1 MKFHIKK
8 VILWLNNKKIREIK
22 FEPNKVNVITGDSS
36 TGKTEILD
44 IIDYCFFSSDSKIS
58 ESIVNENIAWY
69 GILLHIN
76 GREYTI
82 ARKSLIKG
90 AVSKEY
96 YFSSEGEIP
105 DSLVSNNSEVS
116 IKSLMESEFRIN
128 SDVSIPYGSNLI
140 KPGSK
145 ISIRYFLMFNTIS
158 VNIIENDTGVF
169 FDKQNNS
176 RYRDA
181 LPRIFDLAVG
191 IETTENVLK
200 KEKKAELELKLSK
213 LQRKSKSISS
223 KSDSFRVEQESM
235 IKEAKEYSLISPE
248 LDFDSSLSQ
257 LELTVSG
264 IQTEIADNGSNSELE
279 HDVYLKERKIKNLKR
294 FVSEFQSYK
303 NSLSITN
310 DSLKPITFLKERDAD
325 LIKTSI
331 FSDVIGL
338 LAGEL
343 NEIRNACKTKTPI
356 DKQVN
361 DEIKKLE
368 KELSVLKNS
377 LSIMPDQHK
386 NFNNDKERYFFLGS
400 VKSKMELYSLQE
412 DSLSTNTDKEI
423 ERLRERIGAI
433 DVVDTIGK
441 RDLTIKVIE
450 EIISEY
456 MKITGEALVNYS
468 SYQPVFDYKEKS
480 LLLRKPKTTFI
491 ENVGSSSNHMFLHLF
506 FTLAM
511 QEIAFRNESP
521 FVAPY
526 IVIDQPSRPYW
537 GSGDE
542 KKETLNKSDTFK
554 IRKVFEL
561 MDSFIKS
568 RNENSGDFQMIVF
581 EHIPRDIFENLAN
594 IHLVEEFKDGNALIP
609 NSMLDDLK

>member
-1 MKFHIKK
+1 MRFHIEKI
-8 VILWLNNKKIREIK
+8 VLWLNNKNIREINFK
-22 FEPNKVNVITGDSS
+22 PNKVNVITGDSS

-69 GILLHIN
+69 GILFHIN
-76 GREYTI
+76 GKEYTV
-82 ARKSLIKG
+82 ARKSLVKG
-90 AVSKEY
+90 KVSNEY
-96 YFSSEGEIP
+96 YFSSEGKIP
-105 DSLVSNNSEVS
+105 ESLVSNNSEGS
-116 IKSLMESEFRIN
+116 IKSLLESEFKID

-140 KPGSK
+140 KSGTK
-145 ISIRYFLMFNTIS
+145 ISLRYFLMFNTIS

-213 LQRKSKSISS
+213 LKRKSKSISS
-223 KSDSFRVEQESM
+223 KSDSFKVEQESM

-248 LDFDSSLSQ
+248 LDFDSSLSE

-264 IQTEIADNGSNSELE
+264 VQSEIASNGSNSELE
-279 HDVYLKERKIKNLKR
+279 HDIYLKERKIINLKR
-294 FVSEFQSYK
+294 FVSEFHSYK
-303 NSLSITN
+303 NSLSITS
-310 DSLKPITFLKERDAD
+310 DSLKPIAFLKERDSD
-325 LIKTSI
+325 VIKTSI
-331 FSDVIGL
+331 FSDVIEL

-368 KELSVLKNS
+368 KELSVLKS
-377 LSIMPDQHK
+377 TLLIMPDQHK
-386 NFNNDKERYFFLGS
+386 SFDNEKEKYFFLGS
-400 VKSKMELYSLQE
+400 VKSKMDLYSSQE
-412 DSLSTNTDKEI
+412 DSLSANTEIEI
-423 ERLRERIGAI
+423 ERLQEKIGVIEVI
-433 DVVDTIGK
+433 DTVDK

-450 EIISEY
+450 EIISDY

-468 SYQPVFDYKEKS
+468 NYQPVFDYKEKS

-511 QEIAFRNESP
+511 QEVAFKNESP

-542 KKETLNKSDTFK
+542 KKEILNVSDAFK
-554 IRKVFEL
+554 IKKAFEL

-568 RNENSGDFQMIVF
+568 RNENLGEFQMIVF
-581 EHIPRDIFENLAN
+581 EHIPKDIFEGLTNV
-594 IHLVEEFKDGNALIP
+594 HLVEEFKDGNALIP
-609 NSMLDDLK
+609 TSMLDN